1 MTQNILRAW
10 RRLLSLFILLSPL
23 LIAAVLGWAFLV
35 RSPTSTRAEDPL
47 LDAAQS
53 KHAASDESTTVAES
67 STSSSLV
74 QIWTRRTHTT
84 EPALSGPRAAV

>member
-35 RSPTSTRAEDPL
+35 RSPTSTRAGDPL

-53 KHAASDESTTVAES
+53 RHAASGKSSTVAEP
-67 STSSSLV
+67 STPSGLV
-74 QIWTRRTHTT
+74 QIRTRRTHTT
-84 EPALSGPRAAV
+84 ELALSEPLAAV